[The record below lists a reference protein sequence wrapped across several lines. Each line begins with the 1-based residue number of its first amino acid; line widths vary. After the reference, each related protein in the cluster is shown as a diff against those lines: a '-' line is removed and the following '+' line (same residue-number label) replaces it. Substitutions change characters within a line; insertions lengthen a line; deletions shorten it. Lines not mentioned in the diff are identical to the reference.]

1 MARSG
6 FNITQARAKLNSKDL
21 TNKELLSLY
30 RRAAKVADQR
40 LVRLEKLSGQKNFKN
55 VKRYAYK
62 KASIEAAQWGAN
74 PEKPRFNIKPPVN
87 QKKEQTID
95 KKGKKSEEILAQI
108 LSRTSTKA
116 KINDILNFLEKP
128 TSTKQGIIDIY
139 QKRADTLNENSAV
152 QAAGLTFTW
161 QDVGDFFESK
171 LYKKLDTSF
180 GSETRI
186 KAIGKIKQNEVE
198 LLKAFKED
206 RKNHIKTSDSD
217 SATMQ
222 LAGGLSEDNMV
233 VQEAINKMVANYS
246 ADVKK
251 MLKIIQ

>member
-6 FNITQARAKLNSKDL
+6 FNTAQVRAQINNASI
-21 TNKELLSLY
+21 TNKELLSVY
-30 RRAAKVADQR
+30 RRVAKAADQR

-55 VKRYAYK
+55 IKRYAYK

-74 PEKPRFNIKPPVN
+74 PEKPRFNIKPPINPRQAASV
-87 QKKEQTID
+87 D
-95 KKGKKSEEILAQI
+95 RKGKSSEEVLSEI
-108 LSRTSTKA
+108 LSRTSTRA

-139 QKRADTLNENSAV
+139 QKRADTLNDNPAV
-152 QAAGLTFTW
+152 KAAGLSFTW

-171 LYKKLDTSF
+171 LYKKLDSSF

-186 KAIGKIKQNEVE
+186 KAIGKLKQNEIE
-198 LLKAFKED
+198 ILKAFKED
-206 RKNHIKTSDSD
+206 RKNHVKTSDSN

-222 LAGGLSEDNMV
+222 LASGLSENNMV

-246 ADVKK
+246 NDVKK
-251 MLKIIQ
+251 MLKIIK